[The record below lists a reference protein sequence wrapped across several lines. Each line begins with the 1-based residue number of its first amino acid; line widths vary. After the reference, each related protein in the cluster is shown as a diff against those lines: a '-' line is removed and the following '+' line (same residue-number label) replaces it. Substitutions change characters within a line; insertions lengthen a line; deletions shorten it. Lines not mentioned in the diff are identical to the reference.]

1 MKEIMIKDLINA
13 KYVVSYESASLV
25 YPLLKEAVTTEDK
38 VILNFTGISVLSS
51 PFLSGTIGLLLQDY
65 SVSNLKEKVSL
76 TNLPAGG
83 SNTVDVVIKNCES
96 FYGKK

>member
-1 MKEIMIKDLINA
+1 MKELLIKDLING
-13 KYVVSYESASLV
+13 KYAVSYESAALV
-25 YPLLKEAVTTEDK
+25 YPLIKEAIIEDK
-38 VILNFTGISVLSS
+38 VTLNFLGISVLSS

-65 SVSNLKEKVSL
+65 SVSELKEKVSL

>member
-1 MKEIMIKDLINA
+1 MKELLIKDLINA
-13 KYVVSYESASLV
+13 KYAVSYESASLV
-25 YPLLKEAVTTEDK
+25 YPLIKEAIIEDK
-38 VILNFTGISVLSS
+38 VTLNFLGISVLSS

-65 SVSNLKEKVSL
+65 SVSELKEKVSL

>member
-1 MKEIMIKDLINA
+1 MKEIMVKDLINA
-13 KYVVSYESASLV
+13 KYAVSYESASKV
-25 YPLLKEAVTTEDK
+25 YSLIKEAIIDDK
-38 VILNFTGISVLSS
+38 VTLNFSGISVLSS

-65 SVSNLKEKVSL
+65 SVSELKEKVSL
-76 TNLPAGG
+76 TNLPAGS

>member
-1 MKEIMIKDLINA
+1 MKELSIKDLINS
-13 KYVVSYESASLV
+13 KYAVSYESASLV
-25 YPLLKEAVTTEDK
+25 HPLIKEAIIEDK
-38 VILNFTGISVLSS
+38 VTLNFSGVSVLSS

-65 SVSNLKEKVSL
+65 SVRELKEKVLL

>member
-1 MKEIMIKDLINA
+1 MKEIMVKELIDS
-13 KYVVSYESASLV
+13 KYAVSYESASKV
-25 YPLLKEAVTTEDK
+25 YPLIKETVKEESVT
-38 VILNFTGISVLSS
+38 LNFAGISVMSS

-65 SVSNLKEKVSL
+65 SVSELKEKVSL
-76 TNLPAGG
+76 TNLPAGS

>member
-1 MKEIMIKDLINA
+1 MKELSIKDLINS
-13 KYVVSYESASLV
+13 KYAVSYESASLV
-25 YPLLKEAVTTEDK
+25 YPLIKEAIIEDK
-38 VILNFTGISVLSS
+38 VTLNFSGVSVLSS

-65 SVSNLKEKVSL
+65 SVRELKEKVL
-76 TNLPAGG
+76 LINLPAGG